1 MQSTE
6 ERRIQNDRLTRTEM
20 RRRERIRKKKL
31 RRRITILI
39 VLVIAIGGA
48 IGTGMYAVQN
58 GGASIPVVANLI

>member
-48 IGTGMYAVQN
+48 IWARNVCCPEWRGEHSGC
-58 GGASIPVVANLI
+58 G